1 MLRANLSSLAQTRSL
16 GSVLAAWL
24 QPPAVVTLRG
34 ELGSGKTTLVRE
46 MAHALGVD
54 DVIVSPSYTLAQSY
68 QGRDGLTVHHLDL
81 YRLAA
86 SDDVDFFAW
95 DDYLGQAL
103 TFVEWPEA
111 GAAQLPPAVL
121 DLELVH
127 VSPQRRRAFL
137 RVAPPL
143 EAELLRQLRAGGVI
157 AEREL
162 AGEDSP

>member
-16 GSVLAAWL
+16 GCVLAAWL

-46 MAHALGVD
+46 IGRALGVAE
-54 DVIVSPSYTLAQSY
+54 VIVSPSYTLAQSY

-81 YRLAA
+81 YRLGAG
-86 SDDVDFFAW
+86 SDVDLFAW

-111 GAAQLPPAVL
+111 GAAQLPSAVL

-127 VSPQRRRAFL
+127 VSRRRRRALL
-137 RVAPPL
+137 RVAPSR
-143 EAELLRQLRAGGVI
+143 EEDLLHLLRAGGVT
-157 AEREL
+157 AALEPDR
-162 AGEDSP
+162 GDSP